1 MRRLGGTD
9 DTFLAAYP
17 EANIMRVSDLLEV
30 IRGKSGRRRKSRNGT
45 PEERYRSPSPERSPL
60 VVP

>member
-9 DTFLAAYP
+9 NTFLAAYP
-17 EANIMRVSDLLEV
+17 EANTMRVSDLLEV
-30 IRGKSGRRRKSRNGT
+30 IRGKNGRRRKSRNGT
-45 PEERYRSPSPERSPL
+45 PEERYRSPSPEQPPL